1 MAAMS
6 TASVIGSGPNGL
18 AAAIVLAQ
26 AGLKVDVYEA
36 EAQPGGGARTMPLT
50 LPGFQHDFG
59 SAVHPLAIGSP
70 FFSTLPLKQY
80 ELLWLHSQSAVA
92 HPFDDGTAITLQRDL
107 ENTLRNLGEDR
118 KQWQS
123 LFEPF
128 AKNWQAF
135 VEEILGPVIHRPRHP
150 LLYMRFGLKAMQSA
164 QSFAQGRFNNARTRA
179 LFAGLAAHS
188 GQSLT
193 SSFSAAVGIMFAASV
208 HAVGWPIPKGGAQ
221 SITNALIA
229 YLEFLG
235 GTVHTSRRITTL
247 SELPDTLT
255 LCDLPPQQLVRIAS
269 DRLSPQ
275 YQQSVS
281 NFRPGPGSFKID
293 YALSQHI
300 PWQAGD
306 CYQSA
311 TIHVGGTFE
320 EIVASEQAAAQGRT
334 PDRPFIILTQPS
346 LFDPSRAPAGKHT
359 AWAYCHVPNGSTV
372 DMTERIE
379 DQIERFAPG
388 FRRAI
393 LARRVF
399 TPADLEAADANLMG
413 GDVAGGA
420 MTLRQILFRPGP
432 DQYATSNPNIYLCSA
447 STPPG
452 AGVHG
457 MCGYHAAKLALSSH
471 K

>member
-1 MAAMS
+1 MS

-36 EAQPGGGARTMPLT
+36 EHQPGGAARTMPLT
-50 LPGFQHDFG
+50 LPGFLHDFG
-59 SAVHPLAIGSP
+59 SAVHPLTVGSP
-70 FFSTLPLKQY
+70 FFTTLPLKQY
-80 ELLWLHSQSAVA
+80 GLQWIHSPAAVT
-92 HPFDDGTAITLQRDL
+92 HLFDDRMAVTLQRDL

-118 KQWQS
+118 ERWRS
-123 LFEPF
+123 LFGPL

-135 VEEILGPVIHRPRHP
+135 SEEIFGPVIHWPRHP
-150 LLYMRFGLKAMQSA
+150 LLYARFGLKAMQSA

-193 SSFSAAVGIMFAASV
+193 SSFSAAIGIMFAASV
-208 HAVGWPIPKGGAQ
+208 HAVGWPIPRGGAQ
-221 SITNALIA
+221 SITNALMA
-229 YLEFLG
+229 HLKFLG
-235 GTVHTSRRITTL
+235 GTIHTSRRIASL
-247 SELPDTLT
+247 SELPDALT
-255 LCDLPPQQLVRIAS
+255 LCDLSPQQLVRIAS

-275 YQQSVS
+275 YQQTVS

-300 PWQAGD
+300 PWLAGD

-311 TIHVGGTFE
+311 TVHIGGTLE
-320 EIVASEQAAAQGRT
+320 EIAASEQAVAQGRV
-334 PDRPFIILTQPS
+334 PERPFIILAQPS

-372 DMTERIE
+372 DMTDRIE

-388 FRRAI
+388 FRSI
-393 LARRVF
+393 VLARRVF
-399 TPADLEAADANLMG
+399 TPADLEAADANLIG
-413 GDVAGGA
+413 GDIGGGA
-420 MTLRQILFRPGP
+420 MTFRQILFRPGP
-432 DQYATSNPNIYLCSA
+432 DQYATSDPKIYLCSA

-457 MCGYHAAKLALSSH
+457 MCGYHAAKVALNNL
-471 K
+471 KQ